1 MGRLF
6 LIDSGIKKAH
16 STEYAFIPY
25 VMQTFLQ

>member
-6 LIDSGIKKAH
+6 LIDSGIKKAY
-16 STEYAFIPY
+16 STEYAFMPY